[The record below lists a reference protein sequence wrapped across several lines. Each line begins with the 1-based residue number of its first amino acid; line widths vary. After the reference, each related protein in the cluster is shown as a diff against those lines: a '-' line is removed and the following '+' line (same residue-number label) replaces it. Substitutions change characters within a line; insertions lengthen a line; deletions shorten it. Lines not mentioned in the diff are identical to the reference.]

1 RILRGQSSSRARRFP
16 LSAFSVCGCQPFADL
31 HVSSS
36 VPHADGHMP
45 LTRISLRRR
54 LPLLIGALLLAVTA
68 VLSWVAYW
76 GFRNALLAAAQTRL
90 SSAADLLAGL
100 IETSAQQL
108 ITTARAGAA
117 RPSTVAY
124 FHHPDARTG
133 TAALAALAVKDN
145 PNATTPAPDVE
156 LLDPRGE
163 RLLSSAANPR
173 GYGKIDPGALRAA
186 AGPDSGVVG
195 RFHAA
200 RDSAWYPT
208 VAPVFF
214 QARLAGYVVFWRRL
228 SGTAKAKTQL
238 NQLIGQG
245 GTATIYFGNTAG
257 DVWTDQTAIVPG

>member
-1 RILRGQSSSRARRFP
+1 
-16 LSAFSVCGCQPFADL
+16 
-31 HVSSS
+31 
-36 VPHADGHMP
+36 
-45 LTRISLRRR
+45 
-54 LPLLIGALLLAVTA
+54 
-68 VLSWVAYW
+68 
-76 GFRNALLAAAQTRL
+76 
-90 SSAADLLAGL
+90 
-100 IETSAQQL
+100 
-108 ITTARAGAA
+108 
-117 RPSTVAY
+117 
-124 FHHPDARTG
+124 
-133 TAALAALAVKDN
+133 
-145 PNATTPAPDVE
+145 DVE

-186 AGPDSGVVG
+186 AGPASGVVG

-228 SGTAKAKTQL
+228 SGTATPKTQL

-257 DVWTDQTAIVPG
+257 DVWTDQTAIVPGPPVTLTADTGLMQYTRPGSEGAVLAEARPVRKAPWT